1 MFGRRFIAVGA
12 TCVDA
17 ERTRRFLELGLWAWR
32 QRKAAGSRSI
42 ARPLARLDSR
52 GTVATHGGIGLED
65 DVHRRIA
72 CNVKVDVASGGTSF
86 GPPWLV
92 HITFTLLTPS
102 RIGPKINV
110 WQMDTNPVHVVEI
123 VSFKRKMAA

>member
-42 ARPLARLDSR
+42 ARPLARLDTR

-92 HITFTLLTPS
+92 HITFTLLTLS
-102 RIGPKINV
+102 RIGPKMNV